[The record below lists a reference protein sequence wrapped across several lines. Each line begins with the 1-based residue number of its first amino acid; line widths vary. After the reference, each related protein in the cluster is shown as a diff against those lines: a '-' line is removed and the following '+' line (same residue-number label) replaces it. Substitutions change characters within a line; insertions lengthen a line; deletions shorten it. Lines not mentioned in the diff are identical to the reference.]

1 MSSKDQSP
9 EQVAIAP
16 RTPLV
21 LVLDIGSSSTR
32 ALLCDSSARV
42 VAMVREKSALIVAPD
57 GTAVDDAEA
66 VVARVVACI
75 DQALEQAGPLAQQ
88 IAAVGCA
95 TYASNIIGVGAD
107 GAPCTP
113 VFTYADT
120 RSAEAAVALQKEL
133 DEAAIHQRTGCLLRT
148 SYLPALFRW
157 LSAAQPETL
166 RAARRWATIGEV
178 LFERFF
184 GRSTI
189 TYSLASWSGLLNRA
203 TLDWDAELLAELP
216 IDAEQLGTLSDVDT
230 ACSGLR
236 DEWARRWPAL
246 ATIPW
251 FSAVADGAA
260 ANVGSGCVNPDRI
273 ALSIGTTGALRML
286 LPSEPEI
293 PRGLWR
299 YCVDRWSPLLG
310 SATSEGGNVLTW
322 ALETFQLEAADLDRY
337 LHDPKGAN
345 HGLTVLP
352 FIVGERGPG
361 WRGDVRATIN
371 GISITTSAL
380 DIARAALEGVTYRW
394 ARIAELL
401 RTAAPGTP
409 TLVASGG
416 ALRHVPSWSQLIA
429 DALGLPLVLSAEA
442 ETTSRGVALLA
453 LRSLGHIDNLA
464 AIPAALGPTLTPDPQ
479 RFAAHQAAQVLQSDL
494 YERLG

>member
-9 EQVAIAP
+9 QQAEAAL
-16 RTPLV
+16 RAPLV

-32 ALLCDSSARV
+32 ALLCDATARV

-66 VVARVVACI
+66 VIARVVSCI
-75 DQALEQAGPLAQQ
+75 DQLLEQAGPLAQQ

-95 TYASNIIGVGAD
+95 TYASNITGIGTD
-107 GAPCTP
+107 GSLCTP

-120 RSAEAAVALQKEL
+120 RSAEAAVALQHQL

-148 SYLPALFRW
+148 SYLPAFFRW
-157 LSAAQPETL
+157 LEVAQPETL
-166 RAARRWATIGEV
+166 RATRRWASIGEV

-203 TLDWDAELLAELP
+203 TFDWDAELLAELP
-216 IDAEQLGTLSDVDT
+216 IKADQLGKLADVDT
-230 ACSGLR
+230 AFTGLR

-246 ATIPW
+246 ASIPW

-260 ANVGSGCVNPDRI
+260 ANIGSGCVDPSRI
-273 ALSIGTTGALRML
+273 ALSIGTTGALRVL
-286 LPSEPEI
+286 LPNEPEI

-299 YCVDRWSPLLG
+299 YCVDRRSPLLG

-337 LHDPKGAN
+337 LHDPKGAD

-361 WRGDVRATIN
+361 WRGDVRATID

-394 ARIAELL
+394 ARIATLL

-409 TLVASGG
+409 TIIASGG

-464 AIPAALGPTLTPDPQ
+464 AIPAALGETLTPNSD
-479 RFAAHQAAQVLQSDL
+479 RFAAHQAAQVQQADL
-494 YERLG
+494 YDRLG